1 MNQSANPSAPD
12 LDRVAVVLSG
22 LCLLHCLALP
32 VVIVSLPFVAQFAET
47 HWHTPMLLFAVPI
60 STLAIVIGY
69 RRHGNRQ
76 IVAAGALGLGL
87 LIVGATI
94 AHAHYG
100 AMADRLLTVSGSL
113 LLAAVHWKNSRQ
125 LRLHPR
131 DVDAALAKT

>member
-1 MNQSANPSAPD
+1 MNQPANNSVPD

-32 VVIVSLPFVAQFAET
+32 IVIVSLPFVAQFAET
-47 HWHTPMLLFAVPI
+47 HWHTPMLLIAVPV
-60 STLAIVIGY
+60 STVAIVIGY
-69 RRHGNRQ
+69 RRHGNRL

-87 LIVGATI
+87 LIFGATI

-100 AMADRLLTVSGSL
+100 VVADRVLTVGGSL
-113 LLAAVHWKNSRQ
+113 LLATVHWQNSRR

-131 DVDAALAKT
+131 DADVALAKT